1 MIDTIMGKS
10 LKELLKEN
18 PEKDK
23 DLADLLKSVEESY
36 IYKGLNFVDD
46 KLRLS
51 KYYPNS
57 KITKG
62 FDTVKDFMFYANILG
77 VLPGEKQEK
86 YAKYLRHD
94 KLLFTKY
101 SLMYFFPLGAA
112 KLTMALLTPPPVSI
126 GFYIW
131 SISFLAED
139 AARLTYIL
147 AKKKPIGSIVYIE
160 IPYRI
165 IKPALNKIKLR
176 KKKNKD
182 SINNLETNN
191 LNTSKNLN
199 LS

>member
-1 MIDTIMGKS
+1 MGKS
-10 LKELLKEN
+10 LKDLLKEGS
-18 PEKDK
+18 EKDK
-23 DLADLLKSVEESY
+23 DLADLLKKLEESY
-36 IYKGLNFVDD
+36 IYKGLEFIDD

-51 KYYPNS
+51 KYYPDS

-62 FDTVKDFMFYANILG
+62 FDAVKDFMFYANILG
-77 VLPGEKQEK
+77 ILPGEKQEK
-86 YAKYLRHD
+86 YAKHLGYD

-112 KLTMALLTPPPVSI
+112 KLAVALITPPPISI
-126 GFYIW
+126 GFYVW

-139 AARLTYIL
+139 SVRLSYTLI
-147 AKKKPIGSIVYIE
+147 KKKPIGSILYVE

-176 KKKNKD
+176 KKKQKD
-182 SINNLETNN
+182 LTPYLETKS
-191 LNTSKNLN
+191 LNTSNNLN

>member
-1 MIDTIMGKS
+1 MGKS
-10 LKELLKEN
+10 LKDLLKEGS
-18 PEKDK
+18 EKDK
-23 DLADLLKSVEESY
+23 DLADLLKEVEESY
-36 IYKGLNFVDD
+36 IYKGLNFIDD

-62 FDTVKDFMFYANILG
+62 FDAVKDFMFYSNILG
-77 VLPGEKQEK
+77 ILPGEKQEK
-86 YAKYLRHD
+86 YAKYLGYD

-112 KLTMALLTPPPVSI
+112 KLTVALITPPPVSI

-139 AARLTYIL
+139 FVRLAYMLT
-147 AKKKPIGSIVYIE
+147 KKKPIGSIVYVE

-176 KKKNKD
+176 KKKQKD
-182 SINNLETNN
+182 TVPYLETNN
-191 LNTSKNLN
+191 LNTSNKLN